1 MSYYVKDSF
10 DMPHNVGVK
19 ATVTRLD
26 QVVLAKN
33 LFGGY
38 DAFIYADDSDT
49 PTETVS
55 NIRIG
60 VENPAARE
68 KLNLERWLPCYP
80 NVDDVLFVCEYSGG
94 VLYWYKVVYAYDNK
108 TNE

>member
-19 ATVTRLD
+19 ATVTRLE
-26 QVVLAKN
+26 QVVLEKN

-38 DAFIYADDSDT
+38 DAYIYADDSDT

-60 VENPAARE
+60 VENPAVRE
-68 KLNLERWLPCYP
+68 
-80 NVDDVLFVCEYSGG
+80 
-94 VLYWYKVVYAYDNK
+94 
-108 TNE
+108 